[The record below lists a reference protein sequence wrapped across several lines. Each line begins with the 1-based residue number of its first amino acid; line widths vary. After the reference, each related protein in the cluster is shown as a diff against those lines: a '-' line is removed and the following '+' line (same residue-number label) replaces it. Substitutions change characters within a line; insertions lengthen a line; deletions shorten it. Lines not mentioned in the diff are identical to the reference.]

1 MTEEYSRVACCS
13 EGPRA
18 ASSKR
23 RNTPSCKHVV
33 HTLRRASIDVE
44 GLRRRAKRRAETQ
57 RAQSV
62 EDRKKIFS
70 PHRAWIHA
78 TG

>member
-1 MTEEYSRVACCS
+1 
-13 EGPRA
+13 
-18 ASSKR
+18 
-23 RNTPSCKHVV
+23 V
-33 HTLRRASIDVE
+33 HTLRRASIDIE
-44 GLRRRAKRRAETQ
+44 GLRGRAKRRAETQ

-62 EDRKKIFS
+62 KDRKKIFS